1 MSVTWRRSPKPTII
15 IWRLSGDH
23 LGIPYSPSGRR
34 SEPSAF
40 INQMPFLAPSA
51 FERNAM
57 RSSAGENEGQLPAPR
72 SVTDRPAG
80 AELDRLEPAQG
91 ELRPGRG
98 IEEDATA
105 VMRPGRRAAA
115 DQAGRRLIGDRR
127 HVSAGRVHQVDRESI
142 RRRPG
147 PGGMLLELV
156 DEAADRLGRT
166 ARRRPRL
173 RRRGLRRPGHL
184 CHHRPRRGQGGPQ
197 HRDDLPPTPDTHQ
210 RAAPRKGITRA
221 HRHLKPPKILGSCRR
236 ARRLLHERQLERPG
250 EADSIKESTLQAA
263 RSLAA

>member
-1 MSVTWRRSPKPTII
+1 MRVTWRTSPKPMII
-15 IWRLSGDH
+15 IWPPSGDH

-40 INQMPFLAPSA
+40 ISHTPFRAPIGIRQ
-51 FERNAM
+51 ERDAIVG
-57 RSSAGENEGQLPAPR
+57 RRERGAVAGTEVGHG
-72 SVTDRPAG
+72 RPAG

-105 VMRPGRRAAA
+105 IVGPGRRAAA

-156 DEAADRLGRT
+156 NEAADRLGRT
-166 ARRRPRL
+166 ARRRPRQ

-184 CHHRPRRGQGGPQ
+184 CHHRPRRPGW
-197 HRDDLPPTPDTHQ
+197 PT
-210 RAAPRKGITRA
+210 APR
-221 HRHLKPPKILGSCRR
+221 
-236 ARRLLHERQLERPG
+236 
-250 EADSIKESTLQAA
+250 
-263 RSLAA
+263 